1 MQLTNRRSERRQ
13 LHTMQA
19 QNVGHTSI
27 SGRALQG
34 FRRGLLL
41 TGAAVAMAACVNTN
55 GATTNTAEQPPGGES
70 VPAGGPGVQAAALEQ
85 AGAQLPELKPPT
97 QGAAV
102 TGNYRNLFVEL
113 GKPEAEVRQKVDSAY
128 QQLFHGDP
136 AEQSVVFPAGTNEH
150 GPMSYLMDINNN
162 DIRSEGMSY
171 GMMVAV
177 QLDKKQD
184 FDALWNWSR
193 THMYHADE
201 GHPAHGYFA
210 WQMRPDG
217 TAIDEMPA
225 PDGEEYFA
233 TALFFAEHRW
243 GAGEGIYA
251 YKQEALQLLDD
262 MKNRQP
268 ITGTVNKERQTTG
281 VALFNP
287 EHKMVR
293 FTPDSGNFVK
303 NGDHTDPSY
312 HLPSFYELWALWGP
326 EQDRAF
332 WQQAAQAS
340 RDYFIAATHPKT
352 GLAPDYAHF
361 DGTPKAA
368 SWDAA
373 TADFRWDAWRTAMN
387 WSMDTAWWAKDPRQ
401 TELSNRLLNFFASI
415 GEKYPSTY
423 KLDGTPTSQSTGS
436 GLVAM
441 NATAAMAASDP
452 IAWQFVEALYN
463 QPVPTGKYRY
473 YDGMLHLMALLH
485 VAGEFRVY
493 GPTTAQQ

>member
-1 MQLTNRRSERRQ
+1 MRHRNPLRQ
-13 LHTMQA
+13 VT
-19 QNVGHTSI
+19 
-27 SGRALQG
+27 ALFQ
-34 FRRGLLL
+34 
-41 TGAAVAMAACVNTN
+41 AACLLSAC
-55 GATTNTAEQPPGGES
+55 ATSTSGPTNTAEQALSGDQTTGTGAQPSSQQAVGNLTPLQPPT
-70 VPAGGPGVQAAALEQ
+70 
-85 AGAQLPELKPPT
+85 AGAAT
-97 QGAAV
+97 
-102 TGNYRNLFVEL
+102 TGTYRNLFAL
-113 GKPEAEVRQKVDSAY
+113 MGKPEAEVRQKIDQAY
-128 QQLFHGDP
+128 QQLFHGDRG
-136 AEQSVVFPAGTNEH
+136 EQSVVFPAGKNEH
-150 GPMSYLMDINNN
+150 GAMSYLMDINNN

-171 GMMVAV
+171 GMMIAV

-193 THMYHADE
+193 TYMYHADE
-201 GHPAHGYFA
+201 KHPAHGYFA

-243 GAGEGIYA
+243 GGGEGIYA
-251 YKQEALQLLDD
+251 YEQEALRLLDD

-326 EQDRAF
+326 EADRAF
-332 WQQAAQAS
+332 WRDATQAS
-340 RDYFIAATHPKT
+340 RDYFVAATHPKT
-352 GLAPDYAHF
+352 GLAPDYGNF

-368 SWDAA
+368 SWDAN

-387 WSMDTAWWAKDPRQ
+387 WSMDATWWAKDPRQ
-401 TELSNRLLNFFASI
+401 TELSNRLLTFFASL
-415 GEKYPSTY
+415 GKVYPSTY
-423 KLDGTPTSQSTGS
+423 KLDGTPTSQSSGS

-452 IAWQFVEALYN
+452 VAWQFVEALYN

-473 YDGMLHLMALLH
+473 YDGMLHLMAMLH
-485 VAGEFRVY
+485 VAGEFRIH
-493 GPTTAQQ
+493 GPVSANP